1 MQKFRIIGPEDNNPQ
16 TQEAIEK
23 CIYLLEQSGNV
34 ARTENTAGEP
44 CYPQKDYD
52 EEVEVVEL
60 TEEQKQAVKDINL
73 IVESAGSA
81 VFAHIVLPKPRTSRT

>member
-16 TQEAIEK
+16 TQEAIVK
-23 CIYLLEQSGNV
+23 CIHLLEQSGNT

-52 EEVEVVEL
+52 EEVEIAEL

-73 IVESAGSA
+73 IIENAGSA
-81 VFAHIVLPKPRTSRT
+81 VFSHIGLPDPRK